1 MALYDVYIII
11 IYIHLVD
18 GIGIR
23 AKMNYDYKV
32 AGAEDLISVL
42 VRGIEEGTCGNHQ
55 QPKGAY
61 IMSET
66 LNKKEVDQLM
76 DLFNKIK
83 LDLSDNSFPT
93 RTNRLEAVENMK
105 KVLEIHNYV
114 ISEYEPEEEEIKM
127 PFPDARDQHLI
138 NKNLNKATGGK

>member
-1 MALYDVYIII
+1 MSDKLRYNLTD
-11 IYIHLVD
+11 HLTN
-18 GIGIR
+18 R
-23 AKMNYDYKV
+23 
-32 AGAEDLISVL
+32 
-42 VRGIEEGTCGNHQ
+42 
-55 QPKGAY
+55 
-61 IMSET
+61 
-66 LNKKEVDQLM
+66 EVDRLV

-114 ISEYEPEEEEIKM
+114 ISEYEPEAQDEEIKM

>member
-1 MALYDVYIII
+1 
-11 IYIHLVD
+11 
-18 GIGIR
+18 
-23 AKMNYDYKV
+23 
-32 AGAEDLISVL
+32 
-42 VRGIEEGTCGNHQ
+42 
-55 QPKGAY
+55 
-61 IMSET
+61 MSDT

-83 LDLSDNSFPT
+83 LDLSDSSFPT

-114 ISEYEPEEEEIKM
+114 ISEYQPEAQDEEIKM